1 MIEIGVELG
10 LLFVTELE
18 ELSFIT
24 KQVSLNERVNP
35 IWLPLIYLLV
45 EQGRLQSHRFCTKLI
60 LDEHLLSMVEQEVEW
75 AKILYLLVQV
85 SDAVFMD
92 RVIFVTQM
100 RVQVVAWC
108 DNEFN
113 PLILIVLLVA
123 VQ

>member
-1 MIEIGVELG
+1 MVKQEIE
-10 LLFVTELE
+10 
-18 ELSFIT
+18 
-24 KQVSLNERVNP
+24 R
-35 IWLPLIYLLV
+35 
-45 EQGRLQSHRFCTKLI
+45 
-60 LDEHLLSMVEQEVEW
+60 
-75 AKILYLLVQV
+75 AKILYLLFQV

-92 RVIFVTQM
+92 RVIFITQM

>member
-100 RVQVVAWC
+100 RVQVVAWS

>member
-45 EQGRLQSHRFCTKLI
+45 EQGRLQSHRIYAKLI
-60 LDEHLLSMVEQEVEW
+60 LDEHLLRMVKQEIER
-75 AKILYLLVQV
+75 AKILYLLFQV

-113 PLILIVLLVA
+113 PLVLIVLLVA